1 MAAFLLLPIGADLT
15 LADVEAW
22 VARARALGA
31 SDSAPVKV
39 GPPPLAESDS
49 SGEALSV
56 PVTVSRTILP
66 GAAPATPDPAA
77 DAESPDEA
85 DRKPRTRTK
94 ASQKPGAARGDGPA
108 VDAEADSEAGTGSQA
123 VTFSQAGTGSQGGTG
138 SDAGRTGPEGDLEG
152 GTDADVCGDEQSRP
166 DSTPA
171 RDAARSGPALAS

>member
-22 VARARALGA
+22 VARARSLGA

-49 SGEALSV
+49 SEEALSV

-66 GAAPATPDPAA
+66 GAAPATPDPA
-77 DAESPDEA
+77 DAGSPDEA
-85 DRKPRTRTK
+85 DMKPRTRTK
-94 ASQKPGAARGDGPA
+94 AHRKAENTRGDNPP
-108 VDAEADSEAGTGSQA
+108 VDAEPDSHAGTGSQA
-123 VTFSQAGTGSQGGTG
+123 VTGAETAGS
-138 SDAGRTGPEGDLEG
+138 EIDLEG
-152 GTDADVCGDEQSRP
+152 DSDADVRGNEQSHADP
-166 DSTPA
+166 TPA

>member
-31 SDSAPVKV
+31 SDSALVRV

-49 SGEALSV
+49 SEEALSV

-85 DRKPRTRTK
+85 DMKSRTRTK
-94 ASQKPGAARGDGPA
+94 APQEPGTARGDGPA
-108 VDAEADSEAGTGSQA
+108 IDAEADSEAGTGSQA
-123 VTFSQAGTGSQGGTG
+123 VTGAEAGTTG
-138 SDAGRTGPEGDLEG
+138 SETELEGDS
-152 GTDADVCGDEQSRP
+152 DADMHRGDEQSHP
-166 DSTPA
+166 DPTPA